1 VQGRDY
7 FNRNLGI
14 SCYCVVFPSIWEC
27 YFMFSLLVHL
37 LSTRHLEICLFLFV
51 ISVGARRELAVVIG
65 CVFSYYQI

>member
-27 YFMFSLLVHL
+27 YLMFSLLVHL
-37 LSTRHLEICLFLFV
+37 RPQDAWKSVCFYLLM
-51 ISVGARRELAVVIG
+51 SVGARCELAVVIG